1 MKVFRNIL
9 VLFFLVTGFTSWS
22 QSVIDSFQFFK
33 DETPLVVTL
42 STDLG
47 SLLSGK
53 IKNEYQPAVFAC
65 KHPDGSAISEEIRLN
80 LRGHSRRTICN
91 IPPIRLSFRNPGS
104 PRLSSLRNLKLVSEC
119 KSGSDYEQYLLKEYL
134 IYKLYNIITEK
145 SFRVRMLKITYQ
157 DNVGK
162 KKAFTKNA
170 FVIENVD
177 ALSKRLHCKEL
188 NNLKLNSENINR
200 EQMTIVNL
208 FEYMIGNTDWS
219 VPNNHNIKLLRFKK
233 DSIALPY
240 PIPYDFDYSGLV
252 NADYAVPD
260 EIMGIE
266 SVVQRVYRGFPRS
279 MPELTVAIA
288 VFNQHKD
295 EIDALVNN
303 FELLSSYT
311 KKDISSYI
319 ADFYKIINDSKE
331 VQKIFIDNARKK

>member
-9 VLFFLVTGFTSWS
+9 VLFFLLTGFTSWS
-22 QSVIDSFQFFK
+22 QSAIDSFQFFK

-65 KHPDGSAISEEIRLN
+65 KHPDGSDISEEIRLN

-119 KSGSDYEQYLLKEYL
+119 KPGSDYEQYLLKEYL
-134 IYKLYNIITEK
+134 IYKLYNILSEK
-145 SFRVRMLKITYQ
+145 SFRVRLLKITYQ

-233 DSIALPY
+233 DSMALPY
-240 PIPYDFDYSGLV
+240 PIPYDFDYSGMV

-279 MPELTVAIA
+279 MTELTVAIA

-311 KKDISSYI
+311 KKEVSSYI
-319 ADFYKIINDSKE
+319 SDFYKIINDSKE
-331 VQKIFIDNARKK
+331 VQKLFIDNARKK